1 VDDPALDLF
10 IEPRLLHTQD
20 LEGTWWRV
28 VDAQSALALRGYD
41 VAGSLVLAIA
51 DDELAPW
58 NNGRWY
64 LDAGPQGAE
73 VRATTAAADIELSVR
88 ALSSLYSG
96 NRSAQ
101 QLANAGLLAGDP
113 DTVAKLDRIMRTRFA
128 PHCPDHY

>member
-1 VDDPALDLF
+1 MDDPAPDLF

-58 NNGRWY
+58 NNGRWH

-101 QLANAGLLAGDP
+101 QLANAGLLAGAP
-113 DTVAKLDRIMRTRFA
+113 DTLVKLDQIMRTRYA

>member
-1 VDDPALDLF
+1 M
-10 IEPRLLHTQD
+10 
-20 LEGTWWRV
+20 
-28 VDAQSALALRGYD
+28 LRGYD
-41 VAGSLVLAIA
+41 VEGSLVLAIA

-58 NNGRWY
+58 NNGRWH
-64 LDAGPQGAE
+64 LDVGPQGAE
-73 VRATTAAADIELSVR
+73 VRATAAAADIELSVR

-113 DTVAKLDRIMRTRFA
+113 DTVVKLDQMMRTRYA